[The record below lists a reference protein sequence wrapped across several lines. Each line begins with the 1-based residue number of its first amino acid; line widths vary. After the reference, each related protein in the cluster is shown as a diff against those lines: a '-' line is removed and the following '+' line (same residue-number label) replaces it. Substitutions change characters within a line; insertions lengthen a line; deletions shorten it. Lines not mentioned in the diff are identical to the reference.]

1 MGIMDRLMGRGGD
14 RRPQDSDAGR
24 RLSGDQS
31 PTELPDEQAIARYR
45 YMLRTAPPE
54 TIEQAHAEA
63 FARLTR
69 DQRRMVLEQLG
80 TAAPAA
86 ERAAGGGPRDDPQT
100 LARMATRAEMRQPGT
115 MERLFGGASRTGGP
129 GFGSMLA
136 GSLLGSIAGTV
147 VGSMIAQ
154 QFFANDV
161 AFAGGLEQSPG
172 SSETDAGAGLDRAG
186 DERAVDEIEP
196 NAADAEGFGD
206 DIDADVGGDFG
217 DSGDVGGDI

>member
-1 MGIMDRLMGRGGD
+1 MGRDDD
-14 RRPQDSDAGR
+14 RRRLDPGGR
-24 RLSGDQS
+24 TPGDQAAA
-31 PTELPDEQAIARYR
+31 ELSDEQAIARYR

-63 FARLTR
+63 FARLTPA
-69 DQRRMVLEQLG
+69 QRRMVLEQLG
-80 TAAPAA
+80 TAVPAA
-86 ERAAGGGPRDDPQT
+86 ERAAGGGPRDDPQG

-115 MERLFGGASRTGGP
+115 MERVFGSVGQTAGP

-161 AFAGGLEQSPG
+161 AFAGGLAESAG
-172 SSETDAGAGLDRAG
+172 SGETVAGAGPDPASEHVEEG
-186 DERAVDEIEP
+186 EID
-196 NAADAEGFGD
+196 AADVDRPD
-206 DIDADVGGDFG
+206 DDVDADLGGDFG
-217 DSGDVGGDI
+217 DGGDFGGDI